1 MASLL
6 PQKPIEYYES
16 LSWEQLNEEL
26 NEVYKCIKKDRL
38 GCPDPTMAE
47 ETVINKITELMKKNQ
62 MKYMKKK
69 KKNVRNIQS
78 HIINNWIK
86 KKLSKKL
93 QKEVN
98 KKYVIPTKI
107 LKV

>member
-1 MASLL
+1 
-6 PQKPIEYYES
+6 
-16 LSWEQLNEEL
+16 
-26 NEVYKCIKKDRL
+26 
-38 GCPDPTMAE
+38 MAE
-47 ETVINKITELMKKNQ
+47 ETTTDKITELMKKKQ

-69 KKNVRNIQS
+69 KKNVKNIQS
-78 HIINNWIK
+78 HIINK
-86 KKLSKKL
+86 KQSKKL